1 MAKVT
6 VGTNNYAI
14 SLTDIASATKEAAS
28 MASNYGVSVEQ
39 LSALITM
46 AVSRTRQSG
55 SEAGTAISALLVNLS
70 DITNKERMK
79 AFDSLGI
86 SLYKMVDG
94 AKQLKT
100 PIEILTELSEVFN
113 SLPDGDDKKNIILN
127 DIGGKH
133 HANTLAAILQDWQSM
148 EGIMNTYYEGVGSA
162 EEEANT
168 CLYVQKCA

>member
-1 MAKVT
+1 VAKVT

-79 AFDSLGI
+79 AFDTLGI

-113 SLPDGDDKKNIILN
+113 SLPDGDDKKNILLN
-127 DIGGKH
+127 DIGGRE
-133 HANTLAAILQDWQSM
+133 N
-148 EGIMNTYYEGVGSA
+148 
-162 EEEANT
+162 
-168 CLYVQKCA
+168 CPYVQKCA

>member
-1 MAKVT
+1 
-6 VGTNNYAI
+6 
-14 SLTDIASATKEAAS
+14 

-79 AFDSLGI
+79 AFDTLGVK
-86 SLYKMVDG
+86 LYKMVDG

-100 PIEILTELSEVFN
+100 PIEILSELSEIFN
-113 SLPDGDDKKNIILN
+113 SLPDGDDKKNILLN
-127 DIGGKH
+127 DIGGTSVYH
-133 HANTLAAILQDWQSM
+133 
-148 EGIMNTYYEGVGSA
+148 
-162 EEEANT
+162 
-168 CLYVQKCA
+168 YVQKCA